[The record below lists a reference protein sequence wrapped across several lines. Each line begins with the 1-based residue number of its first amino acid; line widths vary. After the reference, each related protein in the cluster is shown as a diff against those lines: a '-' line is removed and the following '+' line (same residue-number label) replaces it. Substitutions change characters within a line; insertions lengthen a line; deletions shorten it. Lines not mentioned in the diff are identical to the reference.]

1 MNTLKIA
8 FDLLKEIA
16 AKTTFNDTAFQVK
29 MDPSET
35 RFYLTPDMARRTW
48 AYSHNAAV
56 FYHMADVVRICQAL
70 PGVQYWIEGTIIK
83 DDLGNDCP
91 SFSVNIYTL

>member
-16 AKTTFNDTAFQVK
+16 AKTNDDTAFQVK
-29 MDPSET
+29 MDSSKT
-35 RFYLTPDMARRTW
+35 RFYLTPDMTRRTW
-48 AYSHNAAV
+48 NYRCNAAV
-56 FYHMADVVRICQAL
+56 FYHTEDVVRICQAL
-70 PGVQYWIEGTIIK
+70 PGVQYWIEATIIK

-91 SFSVNIYTL
+91 SFCVDIHTL

>member
-16 AKTTFNDTAFQVK
+16 ANTTDDTAFQVK
-29 MDPSET
+29 VDSSRT

-48 AYSHNAAV
+48 NFRHNAAV
-56 FYHMADVVRICQAL
+56 FYHMEDVVRICQAL
-70 PGVQYWIEGTIIK
+70 PGVQYWIEATIIK

>member
-16 AKTTFNDTAFQVK
+16 AKTTDATAFQVK
-29 MDPSET
+29 MDPSKT

-48 AYSHNAAV
+48 DYRHNAAV
-56 FYHMADVVRICQAL
+56 FYHTKDVVRICQAL
-70 PGVQYWIEGTIIK
+70 PGVAYWIEGTIIK

-91 SFSVNIYTL
+91 SFFVDIHTF